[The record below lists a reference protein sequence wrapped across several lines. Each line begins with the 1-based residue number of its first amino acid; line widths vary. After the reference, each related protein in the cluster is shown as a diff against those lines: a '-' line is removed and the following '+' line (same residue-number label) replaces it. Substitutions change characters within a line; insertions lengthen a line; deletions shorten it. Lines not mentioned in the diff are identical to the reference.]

1 MASIFIRTVIIYFSI
16 TLCIKM
22 MGKRQLGE
30 LEVSELVST
39 LLVSEI
45 AALPIADPDIP
56 LLNAIIPLLLIVSLE
71 IIISASKNKSEWL
84 KRIIEGS
91 PIFLIF
97 RGRLNQRAL
106 KENRISVNELLSEMR
121 ALGIGDIEDAEYAI
135 LEQNGK
141 LSIIKKDAKEK
152 MTHPI
157 IIDKRV
163 NEKLLLKLGYDES
176 WLNRKLENE
185 GVGRDDIFL
194 MTVDDF
200 GKISIIKG
208 ERDEGN

>member
-1 MASIFIRTVIIYFSI
+1 MASIFVRTVIIFLSI
-16 TLCIKM
+16 TVALKM

-71 IIISASKNKSEWL
+71 IIISSAKNKFEPL
-84 KRIIEGS
+84 KKFIEGE

-97 RGRLNQRAL
+97 RGELQRDAL
-106 KENRISVNELLSEMR
+106 SDNRISINEILCEMR
-121 ALGIGDIEDAEYAI
+121 TMGIGDIGEVEYAI

-141 LSIIKKDAKEK
+141 LSVLKKGSEEK
-152 MTHPI
+152 MAHAI
-157 IIDKRV
+157 IIDKKI
-163 NEKLLLKLGYDES
+163 NEKTSNLIGYDTA
-176 WLNRKLENE
+176 RIENE
-185 GVGRDDIFL
+185 LKKRGLNKDEIFL
-194 MTVDDF
+194 MTVTDN
-200 GKISIIKG
+200 GEINIIK
-208 ERDEGN
+208 DENKK